1 MKKLLSVYY
10 KIDDALA
17 VIIKYFCAILL
28 AAMIVVCF
36 VNTVGRYAFH
46 HAFRA
51 AEEVVILCAVWVTC
65 VGASMTAR
73 ADDHVTLDLLQ
84 ELIKNHRV
92 RAVLYAVTRTLSCAF
107 LLLLPAAF
115 QMVKIYAPTKLT
127 GTGWPQWV
135 LYDAYVVGS
144 IAMVLGYPTIL
155 IIDLDV
161 VTAAPPE
168 MNVSGYGD
176 LIATWTAPVDWY
188 LSYTLG
194 MGGNFHTAPSDM
206 IRTRCERLLEN
217 SERLAAR
224 DPEVIGDLANVLT
237 LSGFSM
243 GLAEGDAAYE
253 AVIQL
258 RPRREIRH
266 ELLLAHIREMPGIL
280 SVREGSTTEEIV

>member
-46 HAFRA
+46 HSFRA

-84 ELIKNHRV
+84 ELIKSRRV

-107 LLLLPAAF
+107 LLLLLPAAF

-144 IAMVLGYPTIL
+144 IAMVLGYLRITPGKVAALWNNTVEKTELEKINEG
-155 IIDLDV
+155 V
-161 VTAAPPE
+161 VE
-168 MNVSGYGD
+168 
-176 LIATWTAPVDWY
+176 
-188 LSYTLG
+188 
-194 MGGNFHTAPSDM
+194 
-206 IRTRCERLLEN
+206 
-217 SERLAAR
+217 
-224 DPEVIGDLANVLT
+224 
-237 LSGFSM
+237 
-243 GLAEGDAAYE
+243 
-253 AVIQL
+253 
-258 RPRREIRH
+258 
-266 ELLLAHIREMPGIL
+266 
-280 SVREGSTTEEIV
+280 

>member
-46 HAFRA
+46 HSFRA

-107 LLLLPAAF
+107 LLLLLLPAAF

-135 LYDAYVVGS
+135 LYDA
-144 IAMVLGYPTIL
+144 
-155 IIDLDV
+155 
-161 VTAAPPE
+161 
-168 MNVSGYGD
+168 
-176 LIATWTAPVDWY
+176 
-188 LSYTLG
+188 
-194 MGGNFHTAPSDM
+194 
-206 IRTRCERLLEN
+206 
-217 SERLAAR
+217 
-224 DPEVIGDLANVLT
+224 
-237 LSGFSM
+237 
-243 GLAEGDAAYE
+243 
-253 AVIQL
+253 
-258 RPRREIRH
+258 
-266 ELLLAHIREMPGIL
+266 
-280 SVREGSTTEEIV
+280 